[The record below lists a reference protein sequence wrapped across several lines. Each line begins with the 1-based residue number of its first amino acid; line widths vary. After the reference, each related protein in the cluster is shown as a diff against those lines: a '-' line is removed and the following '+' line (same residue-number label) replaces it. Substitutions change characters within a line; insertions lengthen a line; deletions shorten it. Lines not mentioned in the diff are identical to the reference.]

1 MSPFPVMTLVITTL
15 LVLSSK
21 VCTACKCIQIADESK
36 ICLSDFAISG
46 SLLETNSISGMNS
59 SRDDLIDYRVS
70 VGTVHRSSRT
80 LPSEMTIVTATHT
93 CGFTDLQTNR
103 TYFIA
108 GQIQDGKYRIN
119 RCSSVVAK
127 YGPDNVPYRYSVVKV
142 NVNVTCP
149 IEEEEEEQEQEHDQE
164 EVEEEEEEEEEERN
178 EEKEERDGDN
188 SAVLPTSNF
197 GLLAFFVLFAGIL
210 MKF

>member
-1 MSPFPVMTLVITTL
+1 MPPFSLVTLVITTL

-21 VCTACKCIQIADESK
+21 GCTACKCIQIADESK

-46 SLLETNSISGMNS
+46 TLLETNSIVGTNS
-59 SRDDLIDYRVS
+59 SHDDLIDYRVS
-70 VGTVHRSSRT
+70 VGNVHRSSRT
-80 LPSEMTIVTATHT
+80 LPSEMTIRTETHT

-108 GQIQDGKYRIN
+108 GQIQDGLYRIN

-127 YGPDNVPYRYSVVKV
+127 YGPDNVPYRYSDVKV

-149 IEEEEEEQEQEHDQE
+149 IEEEEEE
-164 EVEEEEEEEEEERN
+164 N
-178 EEKEERDGDN
+178 KEKEEDDGDN
-188 SAVLPTSNF
+188 SAVLSTSNF
-197 GLLAFFVLFAGIL
+197 GLLTFLVLCAGIL
-210 MKF
+210 KKF